1 MEPKRNNRN
10 RATKTNTSNRKANK
24 GSGKIAYFP
33 GLHNRPVIEK
43 AEQGVPLTLELC
55 ADIANDD
62 TPTLVDREYYGT
74 AYIVDDEKTY
84 TLRLGIHSS
93 GLGIAAMDMDTAVAC
108 VIPGMPDKEQYIMGL
123 FFIDELYPAKY
134 MDTIWLKANADR
146 SFKIEYVYGSAALEP
161 NNISQA
167 LPLDNS
173 ALKLENDSVMIY
185 QHGVRDK
192 IPNCCTFF
200 FDFLRIQ
207 IKVIYE

>member
-1 MEPKRNNRN
+1 MEQKRNNRN
-10 RATKTNTSNRKANK
+10 RATSSKTSNRHKKA
-24 GSGKIAYFP
+24 GKIVYFP
-33 GLHNRPVIEK
+33 GLHDQPAIEV
-43 AEQGVPLTLELC
+43 AEQNIPLTLKLC
-55 ADIANDD
+55 PDAADK
-62 TPTLVDREYYGT
+62 TPTFVDQEYYKKVYT
-74 AYIVDDEKTY
+74 VDNGQTY

-93 GLGIAAMDMDTAVAC
+93 GLGVPAMDVDTIVAC
-108 VIPGMPDKEQYIMGL
+108 YIPTVSDKLQHIVSL
-123 FFIDELYPAKY
+123 FLIDELYPAKY

-207 IKVIYE
+207 IKVIYV

>member
-1 MEPKRNNRN
+1 METKRNNRN
-10 RATKTNTSNRKANK
+10 RATSSKTSNRHKKA
-24 GSGKIAYFP
+24 GKIVYFP

-55 ADIANDD
+55 SDITNDD

-108 VIPGMPDKEQYIMGL
+108 VIPGIPDKEQYIMGL

>member
-1 MEPKRNNRN
+1 METKRNNRN
-10 RATKTNTSNRKANK
+10 RATSSKTSNRHKKA
-24 GSGKIAYFP
+24 GKIVYFP
-33 GLHNRPVIEK
+33 GLHDQPAIEV
-43 AEQGVPLTLELC
+43 AEQSIPFTLKLC
-55 ADIANDD
+55 PDAADK
-62 TPTLVDREYYGT
+62 TPTFVDQEYYKKVYT
-74 AYIVDDEKTY
+74 VDNGQTY

-93 GLGIAAMDMDTAVAC
+93 GLGVPAMDVDTIVAC
-108 VIPGMPDKEQYIMGL
+108 YIPTVPDKLQHIVSL
-123 FFIDELYPAKY
+123 FFLDELYPAKY

-173 ALKLENDSVMIY
+173 AIKLENDAVIIY
-185 QHGVRDK
+185 QRGVRDK

>member
-1 MEPKRNNRN
+1 METKRNNRN
-10 RATKTNTSNRKANK
+10 RATSSKTSNRHKKA
-24 GSGKIAYFP
+24 GKIVYFP
-33 GLHNRPVIEK
+33 GLHDQPAIEV
-43 AEQGVPLTLELC
+43 AEQNIPLTLKLC
-55 ADIANDD
+55 PDAADK
-62 TPTLVDREYYGT
+62 TPTFVDQEYYKKVYT
-74 AYIVDDEKTY
+74 VDNGQTY

-93 GLGIAAMDMDTAVAC
+93 GLGVPAMDVDTIVAC
-108 VIPGMPDKEQYIMGL
+108 YIPTVSDKLQYIVSL
-123 FFIDELYPAKY
+123 FLIDELYPAKY

>member
-1 MEPKRNNRN
+1 METKRNNRN
-10 RATKTNTSNRKANK
+10 RATSSKTSNRHKKA
-24 GSGKIAYFP
+24 GKIVYFP
-33 GLHNRPVIEK
+33 GLHDQPAIEV
-43 AEQGVPLTLELC
+43 AEQNIPLTLKLC
-55 ADIANDD
+55 PDAADK
-62 TPTLVDREYYGT
+62 TPTFVDQEYYKKVYT
-74 AYIVDDEKTY
+74 VDNGQTY

-93 GLGIAAMDMDTAVAC
+93 GLGVPAMDVDTIVAC
-108 VIPGMPDKEQYIMGL
+108 YIPTVSDKLQHIVSL
-123 FFIDELYPAKY
+123 FLIDELYPAKY

-173 ALKLENDSVMIY
+173 AHKLENDSVMIY

>member
-10 RATKTNTSNRKANK
+10 RATSSKTSNRHKKA
-24 GSGKIAYFP
+24 GKIVYFP
-33 GLHNRPVIEK
+33 GLHDQPAIEV
-43 AEQGVPLTLELC
+43 AEQSIPFTLKLC
-55 ADIANDD
+55 PDTADK
-62 TPTLVDREYYGT
+62 TPTFVDQEYYKKVYT
-74 AYIVDDEKTY
+74 VDNGQIY

-93 GLGIAAMDMDTAVAC
+93 GLGVPTMDVDTIVAC
-108 VIPGMPDKEQYIMGL
+108 YIPTVPDKLQHIVSL
-123 FFIDELYPAKY
+123 FLIDELYPAKY
-134 MDTIWLKANADR
+134 MDTIWLKTKADR
-146 SFKIEYVYGSAALEP
+146 PFKIEYVYGSAALEP

-167 LPLDNS
+167 LPLDND
-173 ALKLENDSVMIY
+173 AIKLENDSVIIY

>member
-10 RATKTNTSNRKANK
+10 RATSSKTSNRHKKA
-24 GSGKIAYFP
+24 GKIVYFP
-33 GLHNRPVIEK
+33 GLHDQPAIEV
-43 AEQGVPLTLELC
+43 AEQNIPLTLKLC
-55 ADIANDD
+55 PDAADK
-62 TPTLVDREYYGT
+62 TPTFVDQEYYKKVYT
-74 AYIVDDEKTY
+74 VDNGQTY

-93 GLGIAAMDMDTAVAC
+93 GLGVPAMDVDTIVAC
-108 VIPGMPDKEQYIMGL
+108 YIPTVPDKLQHIVSL
-123 FFIDELYPAKY
+123 FLIDELYPAKY
-134 MDTIWLKANADR
+134 MDTIWLKANADQ

>member
-10 RATKTNTSNRKANK
+10 RATSSKTSNRHKKA
-24 GSGKIAYFP
+24 GKIVYFP
-33 GLHNRPVIEK
+33 GLHDQPAIEV
-43 AEQGVPLTLELC
+43 AEQNIPLTLKLC
-55 ADIANDD
+55 PDAADK
-62 TPTLVDREYYGT
+62 TPTFVDQEYYKKVYT
-74 AYIVDDEKTY
+74 VDNGQTY

-93 GLGIAAMDMDTAVAC
+93 GLGVPAMDVDTIVAC
-108 VIPGMPDKEQYIMGL
+108 YIPTVSDKLQHIVSL
-123 FFIDELYPAKY
+123 FLIDELYPAKY

-207 IKVIYE
+207 IKVIYV

>member
-10 RATKTNTSNRKANK
+10 RATSSKTSNRHKKA
-24 GSGKIAYFP
+24 GKIVYFP
-33 GLHNRPVIEK
+33 GLHDQPAIEA
-43 AEQGVPLTLELC
+43 AEQSIPLTLKLC
-55 ADIANDD
+55 TDAADK
-62 TPTLVDREYYGT
+62 TPTFVDQEYYKKVYT
-74 AYIVDDEKTY
+74 VDNGQIY

-93 GLGIAAMDMDTAVAC
+93 GLGVPTMDVDTIVAC
-108 VIPGMPDKEQYIMGL
+108 YIPTVPDKLQHIVSL
-123 FFIDELYPAKY
+123 FLIDELYPAKY
-134 MDTIWLKANADR
+134 MDTIWLKTKADR
-146 SFKIEYVYGSAALEP
+146 PFKIEYVYGSAALEP

-167 LPLDNS
+167 LPLDND
-173 ALKLENDSVMIY
+173 AIKLENDSVIIY

>member
-1 MEPKRNNRN
+1 MEQKRNNRN
-10 RATKTNTSNRKANK
+10 RATSSKTSNRHKKA
-24 GSGKIAYFP
+24 GKIVYFP
-33 GLHNRPVIEK
+33 GLHDQPAIEV
-43 AEQGVPLTLELC
+43 AEQNIPLTLKLC
-55 ADIANDD
+55 PDAADK
-62 TPTLVDREYYGT
+62 TPTFVDQEYYKKVYT
-74 AYIVDDEKTY
+74 VDNGQTY

-93 GLGIAAMDMDTAVAC
+93 GLGVPAMDVDTIVAC
-108 VIPGMPDKEQYIMGL
+108 YIPTVSDKLQHIVSL
-123 FFIDELYPAKY
+123 FLIDELYPAKY

-146 SFKIEYVYGSAALEP
+146 SFKIEYVYGSAALES

>member
-1 MEPKRNNRN
+1 MEQKRNNRN
-10 RATKTNTSNRKANK
+10 RATSSKTSNRHKKA
-24 GSGKIAYFP
+24 GKIVYFP
-33 GLHNRPVIEK
+33 GLHDQPAIEV
-43 AEQGVPLTLELC
+43 AEQNIPLTLKLC
-55 ADIANDD
+55 PDAADK
-62 TPTLVDREYYGT
+62 TPTFVDQEYYKKVYT
-74 AYIVDDEKTY
+74 VDNGQTY

-93 GLGIAAMDMDTAVAC
+93 GLGVPAMDVDTIVAC
-108 VIPGMPDKEQYIMGL
+108 YIPTVSDKLQHIVSL
-123 FFIDELYPAKY
+123 FLIDELYPAKY

-146 SFKIEYVYGSAALEP
+146 SFKIEYVYGSAALES

-207 IKVIYE
+207 IKVIYV

>member
-10 RATKTNTSNRKANK
+10 RATSSKTSNRHKKA
-24 GSGKIAYFP
+24 GKIVYFP
-33 GLHNRPVIEK
+33 GLHDQPAIEV
-43 AEQGVPLTLELC
+43 AEQNIPLTLKLC
-55 ADIANDD
+55 PDAADK
-62 TPTLVDREYYGT
+62 TPTFVDQEYYKKVYT
-74 AYIVDDEKTY
+74 VDNGQTY

-93 GLGIAAMDMDTAVAC
+93 GLGVPAMDVDTIVAC
-108 VIPGMPDKEQYIMGL
+108 YIPTVPDKLQHIVSL
-123 FFIDELYPAKY
+123 FLIDELYPAKY
-134 MDTIWLKANADR
+134 MDTIWLKTKADR
-146 SFKIEYVYGSAALEP
+146 PFKIEYVYGSAALEP

-167 LPLDNS
+167 LPLDND
-173 ALKLENDSVMIY
+173 AIKLENDSVIIY

>member
-10 RATKTNTSNRKANK
+10 RATSSKTSNRHKKA
-24 GSGKIAYFP
+24 GKIVYFP
-33 GLHNRPVIEK
+33 GLHDQPAIEV
-43 AEQGVPLTLELC
+43 AEQSIPFTLKLC
-55 ADIANDD
+55 PDAADK
-62 TPTLVDREYYGT
+62 TPTFVDQEYYKKVYT
-74 AYIVDDEKTY
+74 VDNGQTY

-93 GLGIAAMDMDTAVAC
+93 GLGVPAMDVDTIVAC
-108 VIPGMPDKEQYIMGL
+108 YIPTVPDKLQHIVSL
-123 FFIDELYPAKY
+123 FFLDELYPAKY

-173 ALKLENDSVMIY
+173 AIKLENDAVIIY
-185 QHGVRDK
+185 QRGVRDK

>member
-10 RATKTNTSNRKANK
+10 RATSSKTSNRHKKA
-24 GSGKIAYFP
+24 GKIVYFP
-33 GLHNRPVIEK
+33 GLHDQPAIEV
-43 AEQGVPLTLELC
+43 AEQNIPLTLKLC
-55 ADIANDD
+55 PDAADK
-62 TPTLVDREYYGT
+62 TPTFVDQEYYKKVYT
-74 AYIVDDEKTY
+74 VDNGQTY

-93 GLGIAAMDMDTAVAC
+93 GLGVPAMDVDTIVAC
-108 VIPGMPDKEQYIMGL
+108 YIPTVSDKLQYIVSL
-123 FFIDELYPAKY
+123 FLIDELYPAKY

>member
-1 MEPKRNNRN
+1 METKRNNRN
-10 RATKTNTSNRKANK
+10 RATSSKTSNRHKKA
-24 GSGKIAYFP
+24 GKIVYFP
-33 GLHNRPVIEK
+33 GLHDQPAIEV
-43 AEQGVPLTLELC
+43 AEQNIPLTLKLC
-55 ADIANDD
+55 PDAADK
-62 TPTLVDREYYGT
+62 TPTFVDQEYYKKVYT
-74 AYIVDDEKTY
+74 VDNGQTY

-93 GLGIAAMDMDTAVAC
+93 GLGVPAMDVDTIVAC
-108 VIPGMPDKEQYIMGL
+108 YIPTVSDKLQHIVSL
-123 FFIDELYPAKY
+123 FLIDELYPAKY

-207 IKVIYE
+207 IKVIYV

>member
-10 RATKTNTSNRKANK
+10 RATSSKTSNRHKKA
-24 GSGKIAYFP
+24 GKIVYFP
-33 GLHNRPVIEK
+33 GLHDQPAIEA
-43 AEQGVPLTLELC
+43 AEQSIPLTLKLC
-55 ADIANDD
+55 PDAADK
-62 TPTLVDREYYGT
+62 TPTFVDQEYYKKVYT
-74 AYIVDDEKTY
+74 VDNGQIY

-93 GLGIAAMDMDTAVAC
+93 GLGVPTMDVDTIVAC
-108 VIPGMPDKEQYIMGL
+108 YIPTVPDKLQHIVSL
-123 FFIDELYPAKY
+123 FLIDELYPAKY
-134 MDTIWLKANADR
+134 MDTIWLKTKADR
-146 SFKIEYVYGSAALEP
+146 PFKIEYVYGSAALEP

-167 LPLDNS
+167 LPLDND
-173 ALKLENDSVMIY
+173 AIKLENDSVIIY

>member
-10 RATKTNTSNRKANK
+10 RATSSKSSNRHKKA
-24 GSGKIAYFP
+24 GKIVYFP
-33 GLHNRPVIEK
+33 GLHDQPVIEV
-43 AEQGVPLTLELC
+43 AEQSIPLTLKLC
-55 ADIANDD
+55 PDAADK
-62 TPTLVDREYYGT
+62 TPTFVDQEYYKKVYT
-74 AYIVDDEKTY
+74 VDNGQIY

-93 GLGIAAMDMDTAVAC
+93 GLGVPAMDVDTIVAC
-108 VIPGMPDKEQYIMGL
+108 YIPTVPDKLQHIVSL
-123 FFIDELYPAKY
+123 FLIDELYPAKY
-134 MDTIWLKANADR
+134 MDTIWLKTKADR

-167 LPLDNS
+167 LPLDND
-173 ALKLENDSVMIY
+173 AIKLENDSVIIY

-207 IKVIYE
+207 IKVVYV

>member
-1 MEPKRNNRN
+1 MD
-10 RATKTNTSNRKANK
+10 
-24 GSGKIAYFP
+24 
-33 GLHNRPVIEK
+33 V
-43 AEQGVPLTLELC
+43 
-55 ADIANDD
+55 D
-62 TPTLVDREYYGT
+62 T
-74 AYIVDDEKTY
+74 I
-84 TLRLGIHSS
+84 
-93 GLGIAAMDMDTAVAC
+93 VAC
-108 VIPGMPDKEQYIMGL
+108 YIPTVSDKLQHIVSL
-123 FFIDELYPAKY
+123 FLIDELYPAKY

>member
-10 RATKTNTSNRKANK
+10 RATSSKTSNRHKKA
-24 GSGKIAYFP
+24 GKIVYFP
-33 GLHNRPVIEK
+33 GLHDQPAIEV
-43 AEQGVPLTLELC
+43 AEQNIPLTLKLC
-55 ADIANDD
+55 PDAADK
-62 TPTLVDREYYGT
+62 TPTFVDQEYYKKVYT
-74 AYIVDDEKTY
+74 VDNGQTY

-93 GLGIAAMDMDTAVAC
+93 GLGVPAMDVDTIVAC
-108 VIPGMPDKEQYIMGL
+108 YIPTVSDKLQHIVSL
-123 FFIDELYPAKY
+123 FLIDELYPAKY

>member
-1 MEPKRNNRN
+1 METKRNNRN
-10 RATKTNTSNRKANK
+10 RATSSKTSNRHKKA
-24 GSGKIAYFP
+24 GKIVYFP

-55 ADIANDD
+55 SDITNDD

-108 VIPGMPDKEQYIMGL
+108 VIPGIPDKEQYIMGL

-207 IKVIYE
+207 IKVIYV

>member
-1 MEPKRNNRN
+1 METKRNNRN
-10 RATKTNTSNRKANK
+10 RATSSKTSNRHKKA
-24 GSGKIAYFP
+24 GKIVYFP
-33 GLHNRPVIEK
+33 GLHDQPAIEV
-43 AEQGVPLTLELC
+43 AEQNIPLTLKLC
-55 ADIANDD
+55 PDAADK
-62 TPTLVDREYYGT
+62 TPTFVDQEYYKKVYT
-74 AYIVDDEKTY
+74 VDNGQTY

-93 GLGIAAMDMDTAVAC
+93 GLGVPAMDVDTIVAC
-108 VIPGMPDKEQYIMGL
+108 YIPTVSDKLQHIVSL
-123 FFIDELYPAKY
+123 FLIDELYPAKY